1 MYKASAKNAARRCA
15 DLETHLSYIEQRAA
29 AAEASVEQLRK
40 QLAKYETQTAV
51 RVMRQKLLSLIKQFY
66 PDRISTTT
74 PTEIT
79 KALNAL
85 VEELDCTIILT
96 CAPPKTVSAPARAH
110 FLFCPPPTPL
120 HSRRL
125 SVRHRRMEA

>member
-1 MYKASAKNAARRCA
+1 MGRDCELNARSRCTKLRQKNAARRCA

-51 RVMRQKLLSLIKQFY
+51 RVMRQKLLSLVKRFH

-85 VEELDCTIILT
+85 VEELD
-96 CAPPKTVSAPARAH
+96 
-110 FLFCPPPTPL
+110 
-120 HSRRL
+120 
-125 SVRHRRMEA
+125 

>member
-51 RVMRQKLLSLIKQFY
+51 RVMRQKLLSLVKQFH

-74 PTEIT
+74 TTEVT

-85 VEELDCTIILT
+85 VEELD
-96 CAPPKTVSAPARAH
+96 
-110 FLFCPPPTPL
+110 
-120 HSRRL
+120 
-125 SVRHRRMEA
+125 